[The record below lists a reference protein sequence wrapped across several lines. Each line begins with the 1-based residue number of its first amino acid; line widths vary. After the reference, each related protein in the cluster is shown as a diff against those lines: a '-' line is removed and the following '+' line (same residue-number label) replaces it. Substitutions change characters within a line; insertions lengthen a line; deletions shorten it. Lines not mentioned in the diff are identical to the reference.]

1 MKRWILRILGG
12 LLVVVCLAAA
22 TIFVVSN
29 SYINKRYAFKEYP
42 VAVSTDSAT
51 LAHGE
56 RIVRMRCAGCHTE
69 GLKGQVFFDESNIA
83 RLVAP
88 NVPAKLKTL
97 TDAEF
102 AGFLRSGVRK
112 DGTSPFV
119 MPPPGFY
126 HISDADLGALIAYL
140 RSMPVIDNPLP
151 ANSFRAMGRFG
162 IALGQFKTSVASFDT
177 TMERVGQD
185 PAWST
190 TRHGEYLARMTCT
203 ECHGLKLTGDSAAAG
218 GDARSPSL
226 AGAYGYS
233 PEQFVTLMRTGT
245 PRDST
250 TKLGLMADMARES
263 LKYFTDDEISAIYE
277 YLKAMAP
284 TGVVAK

>member
-1 MKRWILRILGG
+1 MKLVKRIFGG

-22 TIFVVSN
+22 TIFVLSN

-42 VAVSTDSAT
+42 VAVLTDSAS

-56 RIVRMRCAGCHTE
+56 RWVRMRCAGCHGE
-69 GLKGQVFFDESNIA
+69 GLRGNVFFDEPNVA
-83 RLVAP
+83 RLIAP

-119 MPPPGFY
+119 MPPPGYY
-126 HISDADLGALIAYL
+126 HISDADLGALIGYL

-151 ANSFRAMGRFG
+151 ANSYRAMGRFG

-177 TMERVGQD
+177 TMDRVGQD

-190 TRHGEYLARMTCT
+190 TRHGEYIARMICT
-203 ECHGLKLTGDSAAAG
+203 ECHGLRLTGDSAAAG
-218 GDARSPSL
+218 GDARTPSL
-226 AGAYGYS
+226 AGAVGYS
-233 PEQFVTLMRTGT
+233 PEQFVTLLRTGT

-250 TKLGLMADMARES
+250 TRLTLMADMARES
-263 LKYFTDDEISAIYE
+263 LKYLTDDEISAVYNYIKG
-277 YLKAMAP
+277 LP
-284 TGVVAK
+284 TTGVR